1 MRVGAVACIHSLQLH
16 SAEMRKFMKQDEEIT
31 LLQDIYQNALTGE
44 RGTDMLLQKSDDT
57 TFTCILETY
66 TKKYRALKQT
76 AADRLKEYGE
86 KPIDIGLMQTTM
98 MFMGVQMNSLIDKT
112 PSHIASML
120 IEGSTMGIIKGEKS
134 KNRNPEASKE
144 TLQLQEQLIE
154 LGQNFINE
162 LKKYLQ

>member
-1 MRVGAVACIHSLQLH
+1 
-16 SAEMRKFMKQDEEIT
+16 
-31 LLQDIYQNALTGE
+31 
-44 RGTDMLLQKSDDT
+44 
-57 TFTCILETY
+57 
-66 TKKYRALKQT
+66 
-76 AADRLKEYGE
+76 
-86 KPIDIGLMQTTM
+86 M

-144 TLQLQEQLIE
+144 TLNLQEQLIE

>member
-1 MRVGAVACIHSLQLH
+1 
-16 SAEMRKFMKQDEEIT
+16 MKQDEEIT

-44 RGTDMLLQKSDDT
+44 RGTEMLIEKAAKSNDT
-57 TFTCILETY
+57 VFTCILENF
-66 TKKYRALKQT
+66 TKKYRALKNT
-76 AADRLKEYGE
+76 AADKLKEYGE
-86 KPIDIGLMQTTM
+86 EPIDIGLMQTTM

-134 KNRNPEASKE
+134 KNRNPEASGA
-144 TLQLQEQLIE
+144 TLKLQEQLIE
-154 LGQNFINE
+154 LGQNFIHE